1 VNGLR
6 TASICLP
13 LTWQLRPFLSCCS
26 LPVTDNIDDNDVLG
40 SRGEGERQRKPQRV
54 EADLTRE
61 ERIAHLQAQQA
72 VLADQIYALEQENGN
87 RRTTAKKGERE
98 RSKVIRHAD
107 ETNPH

>member
-26 LPVTDNIDDNDVLG
+26 LPVTDNIDDNEVPG
-40 SRGEGERQRKPQRV
+40 SRGEGERQREPQRV

-61 ERIAHLQAQQA
+61 ERIAHLQAHKA
-72 VLADQIYALEQENGN
+72 VLADQIYALEQE
-87 RRTTAKKGERE
+87 ERQRANYGKE
-98 RSKVIRHAD
+98 R
-107 ETNPH
+107 